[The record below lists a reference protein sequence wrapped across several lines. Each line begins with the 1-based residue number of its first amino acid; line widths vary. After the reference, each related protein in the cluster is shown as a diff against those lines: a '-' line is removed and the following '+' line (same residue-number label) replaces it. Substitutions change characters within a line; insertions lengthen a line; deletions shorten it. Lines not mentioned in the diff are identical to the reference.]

1 MYIIPDIIVNY
12 LIPYTSYFDLVDTLK
27 AFGFD
32 HDSIEQ
38 LRQIEYNKRLTSLGR
53 YLGMESYFHH
63 KEHCIEYYIENKL
76 HNENSSAI
84 NRSWGDTEWYYN
96 GKKHRDDGPAACIS
110 DVFGPRSVRYYKH
123 GLKHRLDGPADINHI
138 ASDCTIYEWWE
149 NGKRLATYEKG
160 EHINTPLA
168 EILKIK
174 QDEKNIARRTAGR
187 NARRTI
193 RRNAKR
199 KEQRKEQGNHQQT
212 KLDGKYS

>member
-53 YLGMESYFHH
+53 YLGIESYFHPD
-63 KEHCIEYYIENKL
+63 EHCIEYYIENKL
-76 HNENSSAI
+76 HNENSSAV

-96 GKKHRDDGPAACIS
+96 GKKHRDDGPAVCIG
-110 DVFGPRSVRYYKH
+110 DIFGPRSFRYYKH
-123 GLKHRLDGPADINHI
+123 GLKHRLDGPAVIDHI
-138 ASDCTIYEWWE
+138 SSNCIKYEWWE
-149 NGKRLATYEKG
+149 NGKRLAVYAKG
-160 EHINTPLA
+160 EHKNTPLA

-174 QDEKNIARRTAGR
+174 QDEKNIARDKTLSNASR
-187 NARRTI
+187 NASRNA

-199 KEQRKEQGNHQQT
+199 KEKRKEKRNVQ
-212 KLDGKYS
+212 